1 MLNITV
7 NPKNKEVATKYNGKR
22 DIIGKLK
29 KSRASVLT
37 IECICGETHKTRE
50 AGYPFIG
57 KFNNIKEIRESVKYQ
72 YGHLRRIEETE
83 TEENK
88 E

>member
-7 NPKNKEVATKYNGKR
+7 SPKNKEVATKYNGKR
-22 DIIGKLK
+22 DIVGKLK
-29 KSRASVLT
+29 KSRAGVLT
-37 IECICGETHKTRE
+37 IECICGETHKAKE
-50 AGYPFIG
+50 NGYPFIG

-72 YGHLRRIEETE
+72 QGHIRRIEK
-83 TEENK
+83 TEEDK